1 MEQFKIENGI
11 VVDAIVASAE
21 FTNTL
26 EGTYVES
33 QKGFGIGDAYDGT
46 SLTKVNTGPTEEE
59 IAIQIK
65 EQAKEW
71 RNFELEKTDSR
82 SAVSDDPQHDAIIVY
97 RQALR
102 DWPSTSDFP
111 DTKPTL

>member
-33 QKGFGIGDAYDGT
+33 QNGFGVGDNYNGT
-46 SLTKVNTGPTEEE
+46 SFSKKYVEDITPSLIEE
-59 IAIQIK
+59 K
-65 EQAKEW
+65 ERGW
-71 RNFELEKTDSR
+71 RDSELSNTDSR
-82 SAVSDDPQHDAIIVY
+82 SIALDDPQHDAIIAY

-111 DTKPTL
+111 ETKPTI

>member
-26 EGTYVES
+26 EGTYIES

-102 DWPSTSDFP
+102 DWPTTSDFP
-111 DTKPTL
+111 NTKPTL